1 MHGWKQKKKT
11 RDWGCCAARLLGS
24 TGRLGILSHKHIIYD
39 SYDSVYCV
47 TCLDLRSFISFLQG
61 PAHKLR
67 KRRMHRMHRMHW
79 ICKRFWSPK
88 ISKHLQ
94 TPSASNGHKL
104 RSYAAMAATQLCSYA
119 AWPLGLEIRTTT
131 NSYPGGLRNMPVFTG
146 TSQNAQNSLKNS
158 CVFCFVF
165 CFRFLLFVFL
175 LFLPFP
181 PSPSLS
187 SPDPRAFFAEL
198 ELERSNA
205 SVHFA
210 MHRKKS
216 GRNSRKPTIG
226 VVTCCDILWHQ
237 KRVLI
242 SLVSKSVPK
251 CARKSFDVSQQF
263 QVAAKSLI
271 LLTGARMDRK
281 NMNPS
286 SIP

>member
-1 MHGWKQKKKT
+1 MTFALSSLSSK
-11 RDWGCCAARLLGS
+11 ARPTS
-24 TGRLGILSHKHIIYD
+24 YANAECTECIESVND
-39 SYDSVYCV
+39 SG
-47 TCLDLRSFISFLQG
+47 LQRS
-61 PAHKLR
+61 PN
-67 KRRMHRMHRMHW
+67 
-79 ICKRFWSPK
+79 
-88 ISKHLQ
+88 ISKPHPHP
-94 TPSASNGHKL
+94 TGT
-104 RSYAAMAATQLCSYA
+104 SYAATQLCSYA

-210 MHRKKS
+210 MHRKNPAETAENQQS
-216 GRNSRKPTIG
+216 ELSR
-226 VVTCCDILWHQ
+226 VVTSCDI
-237 KRVLI
+237 
-242 SLVSKSVPK
+242 
-251 CARKSFDVSQQF
+251 RKES
-263 QVAAKSLI
+263 
-271 LLTGARMDRK
+271 
-281 NMNPS
+281 
-286 SIP
+286 